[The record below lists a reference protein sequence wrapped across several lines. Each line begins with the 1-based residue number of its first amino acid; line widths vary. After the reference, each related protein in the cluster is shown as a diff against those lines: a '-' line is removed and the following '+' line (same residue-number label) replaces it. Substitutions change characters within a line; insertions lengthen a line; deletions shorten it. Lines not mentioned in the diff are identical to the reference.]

1 MNFRILHQ
9 DEHLIAVHK
18 PAGFHVHPPESGHLI
33 PDGANCLKLLRKQ
46 AGRYLYPVHRL
57 DRATSGVLLFALDPV
72 SARDLMR
79 QFDAG
84 EVEKAYFAVV
94 RGWPPAEGVIDDP
107 LRDKPGPRFPGRSGD
122 RAAAAGLSAEVPG
135 DRPPGRGDPDGS
147 PDRPPG
153 APEDHFPDGE
163 PAGQAGGGIPARA
176 EGPSNPPEQAAV
188 TAFERLATLE
198 IPRAVGR
205 HDTARYALLRV
216 TPRTGRWHQI
226 RRHLARRAYPVL
238 GDTAHG
244 DRVHNRFARDDLG
257 LEGLLLKAHA
267 VTFTHPGTG
276 ERVRVVSPWKD
287 LWHRVFEHFGL
298 CPWGDGRPGLHP
310 VFGVR

>member
-1 MNFRILHQ
+1 MLHQ

-46 AGRYLYPVHRL
+46 ADRYLYPVHRL

-84 EVEKAYFAVV
+84 EVEKTYYAVV
-94 RGWPPAEGVIDDP
+94 RGWPPETGVIDDP
-107 LRDKPGPRFPGRSGD
+107 LRDKPGPRFPGRSD
-122 RAAAAGLSAEVPG
+122 
-135 DRPPGRGDPDGS
+135 
-147 PDRPPG
+147 
-153 APEDHFPDGE
+153 
-163 PAGQAGGGIPARA
+163 GGGADAPDS
-176 EGPSNPPEQAAV
+176 PVQAAV
-188 TAFERLATLE
+188 TEFERLAALE
-198 IPRAVGR
+198 VPRAVGR

-216 TPRTGRWHQI
+216 RPRTGRWHQV
-226 RRHLARRAYPVL
+226 RRHLARRAHPVL

-244 DRVHNRFARDDLG
+244 DRAHNRFARDELG

-267 VTFTHPGTG
+267 VTFSHPGTG

-298 CPWGDGRPGLHP
+298 CPWGDGRPGLH
-310 VFGVR
+310 RA